1 MINNGVDLSSVH
13 FSTSS
18 GLPSIDD
25 GYWNG
30 ISRQLL
36 A

>member
-1 MINNGVDLSSVH
+1 MVNNGVDLSSVH

-18 GLPSIDD
+18 SLPSIDH